1 VERRGG
7 GNGLVAVA
15 IDRDRGSQLA
25 MKWTIEHLLQ
35 RGQTVFLIH
44 VNLKSPS
51 AALHSP
57 SEYIYIYIYIYVSF
71 FGNLFLFWVFDHSRD
86 REMIPAHTFL
96 THFCTTK
103 KF

>member
-1 VERRGG
+1 
-7 GNGLVAVA
+7 
-15 IDRDRGSQLA
+15 

-57 SEYIYIYIYIYVSF
+57 SEYIYIYIYTYHSLEIFSF
-71 FGNLFLFWVFDHSRD
+71 SGYSIILVI
-86 REMIPAHTFL
+86 E
-96 THFCTTK
+96 K
-103 KF
+103 